1 MRGSRTRWKAA
12 TAALGA
18 LALLLGACGGN
29 GGDGEEANG
38 GGESATEEGDTAGGE
53 EAGEDPEG
61 GDGADEGGDAA
72 AGEEFFAGQT
82 VTLVVPFSPG
92 GGYDSYARMIAP
104 YLQEELGAG
113 NVVVENEPGA
123 GGLLAINS
131 LTTDDSEGLRIAIMN
146 AVGVAGA
153 TIAGAEGA
161 AFGLDD
167 LSYIGRV
174 GQESHLWV
182 TGADSEH
189 EDVEQVID
197 GGTFR
202 FGSTGPGAADYV
214 ISNLLIEIFQLE
226 NGEIVTGFE
235 GSSENELAV
244 TRGDVDGMTGDFDSR
259 IQAVESGDHRPLLV
273 IGPEGDER
281 VPDAPA
287 IVDLDLD
294 DGQRDVVDALLNLLA
309 MGRPLVASP
318 NVPADHLAALR
329 QALERTMENEE
340 LQQEAE
346 QTGRPLN
353 YLSGEEMEQVVQDL
367 LDAPES
373 FVSTLE
379 AAY

>member
-1 MRGSRTRWKAA
+1 MSVRRRSRWKAGV
-12 TAALGA
+12 AALGA
-18 LALLLGACGGN
+18 LTLVLGACAGDDGDTAN
-29 GGDGEEANG
+29 GDGEA
-38 GGESATEEGDTAGGE
+38 ATEDDAT
-53 EAGEDPEG
+53 EDDATEG
-61 GDGADEGGDAA
+61 GDTDEAEEEPGDAA
-72 AGEEFFAGQT
+72 AGEEFFAGKT

-123 GGLLAINS
+123 GGLLAINR
-131 LTTDDSEGLRIAIMN
+131 LTTDNSEGLRIAIMN

-161 AFGLDD
+161 AFGLDE

-182 TGADSEH
+182 TGADSQH
-189 EDVEQVID
+189 EDVEQVIEQ
-197 GGTFR
+197 GSFR

-214 ISNLLIEIFQLE
+214 ISNLLMEILRLE
-226 NGEIVTGFE
+226 NGEIITGFE

-259 IQAVESGDHRPLLV
+259 IQAVEDGDHRALLV

-287 IVDLDLD
+287 IVDLELD
-294 DGQRDVVDALLNLLA
+294 DEQRDVVDALLNLLA

-318 NVPADHLAALR
+318 NVPEAHLAALR
-329 QALERTMENEE
+329 AALERALANEE

-346 QTGRPLN
+346 TTGRPLN
-353 YLSGEEMEQVVQDL
+353 YLSGEEMEEVVRSL
-367 LDAPES
+367 MEAPPA